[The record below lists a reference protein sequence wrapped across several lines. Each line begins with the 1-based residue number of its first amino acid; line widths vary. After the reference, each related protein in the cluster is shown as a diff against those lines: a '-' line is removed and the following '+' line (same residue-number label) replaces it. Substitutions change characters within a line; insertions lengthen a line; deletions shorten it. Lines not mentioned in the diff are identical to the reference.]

1 MTQAADGA
9 VFGAYSEYYDLLYR
23 DKDYAGEAA
32 YVHGLL
38 ARHGLAH
45 GELLEFGAGTGKHGR
60 LLADMG
66 YRVVGIERSA
76 EMVARAPRSTGF
88 ECRQGD
94 IRDVRLQRRFDA
106 VLSLF
111 HVVSYQTGTPDV
123 LAVFR
128 SAAEHLAPGG
138 LFVFDFWYT
147 PAVYRQYPEV
157 RTRRIAA
164 PGRELLRIA
173 EPTVHANEN
182 RVDVHYTICI
192 RDTATDTV
200 RMITEI
206 HPMRHFSLPEIDLLC
221 AMTGFRR
228 VAAEEFA
235 SGRPPSEQTW
245 GVCVVLQRQEQ

>member
-1 MTQAADGA
+1 MTQAAGST
-9 VFGAYSEYYDLLYR
+9 VFGAYSDYYDLLYR

-32 YVHGLL
+32 YVRDLL
-38 ARHGLAH
+38 ARHGVA
-45 GELLEFGAGTGKHGR
+45 GGQLLEFGAGTGKHGE
-60 LLADMG
+60 LLAGMG
-66 YRVVGIERSA
+66 YGVLGIERSA
-76 EMVARAPRSTGF
+76 EMVARCPRSAGF

-94 IRDVRLQRRFDA
+94 IREVRLARRFDA

-111 HVVSYQTGTPDV
+111 HVVSYQTANDDV

-138 LFVFDFWYT
+138 LFIFDFWYT

-173 EPTVHANEN
+173 EPTVRSGEN

-192 RDTATDTV
+192 RDTATDTI
-200 RMITEI
+200 RMITET

-221 AMTGFRR
+221 GITGFRR
-228 VAAEEFA
+228 LAAEEFLSGQPA
-235 SGRPPSEQTW
+235 SEGTW